1 MGIIATGGQNKM
13 RRRRL
18 VSIVAAA
25 GLATIGALGLHLWRA
40 NAPAQH
46 GVLTRES
53 PRETR
58 ETFYLKTDEGFDN
71 THPVKFP
78 IPFELDRLEWHT
90 DGNQTAIAIRFT
102 NPVSPQTLQKA
113 GFCVEIVAR
122 RGDDAL
128 LLWWGHNISP
138 KLAPELTDAQAIA
151 VDYRTNEAVAW
162 GKASFAG
169 DAVHLRLPIAINR
182 IDVAYLRYSPS
193 KQASEEGGRPQIVSI
208 LSGTPPPW
216 GRRVLSVQGGYRW
229 REV

>member
-1 MGIIATGGQNKM
+1 MMT
-13 RRRRL
+13 RRR
-18 VSIVAAA
+18 VASIITVA
-25 GLATIGALGLHLWRA
+25 GLAAAGALGLHLWRT

-138 KLAPELTDAQAIA
+138 KIAPELTDAQAIA
-151 VDYRTNEAVAW
+151 VIHPTYPTKEEVVAY
-162 GKASFAG
+162 GEASFAG
-169 DAVHLRLPIAINR
+169 DTVHLRLPIVIDR
-182 IDVAYLRYSPS
+182 VDVAYLRYAPS
-193 KQASEEGGRPQIVSI
+193 KQASAEGCGLQIASI
-208 LSGTPPPW
+208 LSGASPPSW

-229 REV
+229 REE

>member
-18 VSIVAAA
+18 ASIVAAA
-25 GLATIGALGLHLWRA
+25 GLATIGALGLYLWRA

-58 ETFYLKTDEGFDN
+58 ETFYLKTD
-71 THPVKFP
+71 
-78 IPFELDRLEWHT
+78 
-90 DGNQTAIAIRFT
+90 
-102 NPVSPQTLQKA
+102 A

-122 RGDDAL
+122 RGNDAP

-162 GKASFAG
+162 SKASFAG
-169 DAVHLRLPIAINR
+169 DTVHLRLPIVIDR
-182 IDVAYLRYSPS
+182 VDVAYLRYAPS
-193 KQASEEGGRPQIVSI
+193 KQASAEGCGMQIASI
-208 LSGTPPPW
+208 LSSTPPPW

-229 REV
+229 REE

>member
-1 MGIIATGGQNKM
+1 MT
-13 RRRRL
+13 RRRL
-18 VSIVAAA
+18 VSIVAAT
-25 GLATIGALGLHLWRA
+25 GLAAAGALGFYLWRA

-53 PRETR
+53 ARQTR

-71 THPVKFP
+71 TRPVKFP
-78 IPFELDRLEWHT
+78 IPFELDRLEWRT
-90 DGNQTAIAIRFT
+90 DGAQTVLAVRFT
-102 NPVSPQTLQKA
+102 NPVSPQKLQES

-122 RGDDAL
+122 RGNDAL

-169 DAVHLRLPIAINR
+169 DAVHLRLPIAIDR
-182 IDVAYLRYSPS
+182 VDVAYLRYAPS
-193 KQASEEGGRPQIVSI
+193 KQASAEGCGMQIASI

-229 REV
+229 REE

>member
-1 MGIIATGGQNKM
+1 MT
-13 RRRRL
+13 RRRL
-18 VSIVAAA
+18 VSIVAAT
-25 GLATIGALGLHLWRA
+25 GLAAAGALGFYLWRA

-53 PRETR
+53 ARQTR

-71 THPVKFP
+71 TRPVKFL
-78 IPFELDRLEWHT
+78 IPFELDRLEWRT

-169 DAVHLRLPIAINR
+169 DAVHLRLPIAIDR

-193 KQASEEGGRPQIVSI
+193 KQASAEGCGLQIASI
-208 LSGTPPPW
+208 LSGASPPPW
-216 GRRVLSVQGGYRW
+216 GRRVLSVQGGCRW
-229 REV
+229 REE

>member
-1 MGIIATGGQNKM
+1 M

-169 DAVHLRLPIAINR
+169 DAVHLRLPIAIDR

-216 GRRVLSVQGGYRW
+216 GRRVLSIHGGYQW
-229 REV
+229 HKE

>member
-1 MGIIATGGQNKM
+1 M

-78 IPFELDRLEWHT
+78 IPFELDRLE
-90 DGNQTAIAIRFT
+90 
-102 NPVSPQTLQKA
+102 
-113 GFCVEIVAR
+113 
-122 RGDDAL
+122 
-128 LLWWGHNISP
+128 
-138 KLAPELTDAQAIA
+138 
-151 VDYRTNEAVAW
+151 
-162 GKASFAG
+162 
-169 DAVHLRLPIAINR
+169 
-182 IDVAYLRYSPS
+182 
-193 KQASEEGGRPQIVSI
+193 
-208 LSGTPPPW
+208 
-216 GRRVLSVQGGYRW
+216 
-229 REV
+229 

>member
-1 MGIIATGGQNKM
+1 MT
-13 RRRRL
+13 RRRL
-18 VSIVAAA
+18 VSIVAAT
-25 GLATIGALGLHLWRA
+25 GLAAAGALGFYLWRA

-53 PRETR
+53 ARQTR

-71 THPVKFP
+71 TRPVKFL
-78 IPFELDRLEWHT
+78 IPFELDRLEWRT
-90 DGNQTAIAIRFT
+90 DGAQTVLAVRFT
-102 NPVSPQTLQKA
+102 NPVSPQKLQES

-122 RGDDAL
+122 RGNDAL

-138 KLAPELTDAQAIA
+138 KIAPELTDAQAIA

-169 DAVHLRLPIAINR
+169 DAVHLRLPIAIDR
-182 IDVAYLRYSPS
+182 VDVAYLRYAPS
-193 KQASEEGGRPQIVSI
+193 KQASAEGCGMQIASI

-229 REV
+229 REE

>member
-1 MGIIATGGQNKM
+1 MT
-13 RRRRL
+13 RRRL
-18 VSIVAAA
+18 VSIVAAT
-25 GLATIGALGLHLWRA
+25 GLAAAGALGFYLWRA
-40 NAPAQH
+40 NAPDQH

-53 PRETR
+53 ARQTR

-71 THPVKFP
+71 TRPVKFL
-78 IPFELDRLEWHT
+78 IPFELDRLEWRT
-90 DGNQTAIAIRFT
+90 DGAQTVLAVRFT
-102 NPVSPQTLQKA
+102 NPVSPQKLQES

-122 RGDDAL
+122 RGNDAL

-138 KLAPELTDAQAIA
+138 KIAPELTDAQAIA

-169 DAVHLRLPIAINR
+169 DAVHLRLPIVIDR
-182 IDVAYLRYSPS
+182 VDVAYLRYAPS
-193 KQASEEGGRPQIVSI
+193 KQASAEGCGMQIASI

-229 REV
+229 REE

>member
-1 MGIIATGGQNKM
+1 MVGVQ
-13 RRRRL
+13 
-18 VSIVAAA
+18 
-25 GLATIGALGLHLWRA
+25 IGR
-40 NAPAQH
+40 
-46 GVLTRES
+46 
-53 PRETR
+53 
-58 ETFYLKTDEGFDN
+58 
-71 THPVKFP
+71 
-78 IPFELDRLEWHT
+78 LDRLEWHT

-122 RGDDAL
+122 RGNDAL

-169 DAVHLRLPIAINR
+169 DAVHLRLPIAIDR
-182 IDVAYLRYSPS
+182 VDVAYLRYAPS
-193 KQASEEGGRPQIVSI
+193 KQASAEGCGMQIASI

-229 REV
+229 REE

>member
-169 DAVHLRLPIAINR
+169 DAVHLRLPIAIDR

-193 KQASEEGGRPQIVSI
+193 KQASAEGCGMQIASI

-229 REV
+229 REE